1 MRNFIHI
8 EKVKKMASI
17 QLTTFNDNENDVEPM
32 IYKQQNNE
40 IKNLKETM
48 AKLQEQLSLLENR
61 L

>member
-1 MRNFIHI
+1 
-8 EKVKKMASI
+8 MASI
-17 QLTTFNDNENDVEPM
+17 QLTTINDKENDVEPM